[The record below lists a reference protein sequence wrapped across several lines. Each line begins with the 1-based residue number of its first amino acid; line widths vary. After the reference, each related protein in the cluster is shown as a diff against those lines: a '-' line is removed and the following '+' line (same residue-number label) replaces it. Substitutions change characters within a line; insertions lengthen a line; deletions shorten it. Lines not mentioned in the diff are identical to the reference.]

1 MTLKDLKKMVD
12 ALVKEGHGN
21 KELLMDTDPEVEFD
35 IEFLEFRENDEGEG
49 YVGVRTNDNH

>member
-12 ALVKEGHGN
+12 ALVKEGHGD
-21 KELLMDTDPEVEFD
+21 KELRMDTDPDVDFD
-35 IEFLEFRENDEGEG
+35 IEFIEYRTDDSGNA